1 MSSRRNSRPQR
12 RSIRNAD
19 AMIVDDASP
28 MDYESADPSGAGFVG
43 YLRSVFRFGGEDPG
57 EEGEDRGDEPPR
69 RRRRQSVV
77 PAPLEDEPRRRVSR
91 RLSGHWG
98 STSPDEQGVGPSLR
112 GRRHSRRSSRPQGPA
127 PASQIGYLGA
137 RRAAELL
144 RLPEPLFVPSELFL
158 QELEFEEAD
167 YKAPGPTD
175 TAGAAKVEFLEGRL
189 ARADILDVF
198 PLNKL
203 FPKAD
208 VWDESLRSVVAL
220 GHPACLYPCPHRAFS
235 LARVGDMHFASPL
248 NPATFFRRTLQ
259 QGEELAWFL
268 TGDSMRELT
277 ERQLQLT
284 PHQGLSFLLDAL
296 ARVAANSQACGERLH
311 ADVHANADARAGELR
326 RQFARVAALH
336 PLDPSSMPRL
346 PMGGAV
352 ATQTGPAAAALRG
365 SLGSLVYWA
374 DLRTYLDRECRVA
387 ARFAGRM
394 TYLATSAL
402 LARIHPDTPK
412 NILTREAAFLG
423 RALDVLAVLAEQTIQ
438 WITLAVGAQLH
449 PNSSL
454 RAFKDLSLEELF
466 RALPLGSPAVLS
478 AEAEAMGDTATQ
490 RLIATSGLNTVLAS
504 AVFALH
510 TALATVFIKHAQ
522 ACKELR
528 KSSEPAAARRHREE
542 KAATRAL
549 LAAGLVFQRLLG
561 LADTVVA
568 CLAAA
573 AFDGGLTAPDVGAYT
588 PLRYACVLRVARPLY
603 SRTTPTQFWAD
614 VRAASARIHLRPV
627 ASAPPEPIA
636 QTVEPTFLLEDLHLF
651 PQKPLDDTSVLGP
664 RSRVVDIMSQF
675 RRLLMGDEDVA
686 MLQAHLS
693 GHRAAGLRGA
703 PPTPSRK

>member
-1 MSSRRNSRPQR
+1 MSSRRNSRPRR
-12 RSIRNAD
+12 RSTRNAD
-19 AMIVDDASP
+19 VLPAEDASP
-28 MDYESADPSGAGFVG
+28 MEYESADQGGAGFVG
-43 YLRSVFRFGGEDPG
+43 YLRSVFRFGGEDP
-57 EEGEDRGDEPPR
+57 EEGGSEPGEEPPR

-77 PAPLEDEPRRRVSR
+77 PAPLEDEPRRQMSR
-91 RLSGHWG
+91 RGSGHWG
-98 STSPDEQGVGPSLR
+98 APAHDEPGLGPHLR
-112 GRRHSRRSSRPQGPA
+112 GRRHSRRSSRPSSQA
-127 PASQIGYLGA
+127 PGLQVGYLGTT
-137 RRAAELL
+137 RASELL
-144 RLPEPLFVPSELFL
+144 HLPEPLFVPSELFL

-167 YKAPGPTD
+167 YKAPGPAD
-175 TAGAAKVEFLEGRL
+175 SGAAGVEFLEGRL
-189 ARADILDVF
+189 SRADILDVF
-198 PLNKL
+198 PLNRL
-203 FPKAD
+203 SPKVD

-268 TGDSMRELT
+268 TGDSLREST

-284 PHQGLSFLLDAL
+284 PHQGLSFLMDAL

-311 ADVHANADARAGELR
+311 AEVQAHTDARASELR

-336 PLDPSSMPRL
+336 PLDPASIPRL
-346 PMGGAV
+346 PTGGAV
-352 ATQTGPAAAALRG
+352 STQTGPAAAALRS

-387 ARFAGRM
+387 ARFVGRM

-402 LARIHPDTPK
+402 LARVHPDTTK
-412 NILTREAAFLG
+412 SILTREAAFLG
-423 RALDVLAVLAEQTIQ
+423 RALDVLAVLAEQTLQ

-449 PNSSL
+449 PHSAL
-454 RAFKDLSLEELF
+454 RAFRDMSSEELF

-478 AEAEAMGDTATQ
+478 AEAEALGDTTTQ
-490 RLIATSGLNTVLAS
+490 RLIATSGLNTVLAA
-504 AVFALH
+504 AVFAIH
-510 TALATVFIKHAQ
+510 TALTTVFIKHAQ
-522 ACKELR
+522 ACKDLR
-528 KSSEPAAARRHREE
+528 ASSEPAAARRHREE

-549 LAAGLVFQRLLG
+549 LAAGLILQRLLG

-603 SRTTPTQFWAD
+603 SRTTPSQFWAD
-614 VRAASARIHLRPV
+614 VQAAAARIHLRPV
-627 ASAPPEPIA
+627 ASAPPEPVA
-636 QTVEPTFLLEDLHLF
+636 QTVEPVFLLEDLNPF
-651 PQKPLDDTSVLGP
+651 PQKPLSDTSVLGP

-686 MLQAHLS
+686 MLQSHLS
-693 GHRAAGLRGA
+693 GHRAAGLKGA
-703 PPTPSRK
+703 PPTTSRK